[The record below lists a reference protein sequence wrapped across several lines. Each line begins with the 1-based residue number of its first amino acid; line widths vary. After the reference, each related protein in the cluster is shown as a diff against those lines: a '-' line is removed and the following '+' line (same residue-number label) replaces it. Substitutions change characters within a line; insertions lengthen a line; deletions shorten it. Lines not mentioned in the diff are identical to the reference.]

1 MVWSAQV
8 MWQEIPQT
16 VSSYSCFE
24 TNLKS
29 EYLKGLFEGTCPL
42 VNKKVI
48 NTFPVSIGIKIVC
61 HRWIDL
67 ILTKEPQNIFKPD
80 VHWDPAV
87 VYVVQA

>member
-1 MVWSAQV
+1 M
-8 MWQEIPQT
+8 
-16 VSSYSCFE
+16 Y
-24 TNLKS
+24 
-29 EYLKGLFEGTCPL
+29 PL

-67 ILTKEPQNIFKPD
+67 ILTKEPQTIFKPY